1 MKARDGFVLRTIVD
15 EYMIMPTGSNISR
28 FDGTVVLNEVSAFIW
43 EKLQQPVT
51 REMLLETLLAEY
63 DVTPAVAEKDLDAL
77 LQRLAEYGLLEA

>member
-15 EYMIMPTGSNISR
+15 EYMIMPTGANISQ

-51 REMLLETLLAEY
+51 REMLLAALLAEY